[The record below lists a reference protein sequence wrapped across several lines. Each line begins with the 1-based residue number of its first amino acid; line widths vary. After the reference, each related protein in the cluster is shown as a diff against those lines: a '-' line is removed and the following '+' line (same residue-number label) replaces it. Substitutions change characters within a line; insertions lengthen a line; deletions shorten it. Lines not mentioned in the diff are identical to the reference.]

1 MKNRQRKVK
10 IYQNISDAA
19 KAALR
24 RTVIV
29 INAYIKQQE
38 KPQVSNLILYLKAPG
53 EEMTTKVSR
62 RKVVTKLKA
71 KIKRKI

>member
-1 MKNRQRKVK
+1 MK
-10 IYQNISDAA
+10 IYQNISYAA

-24 RTVIV
+24 GIVIV

-38 KPQVSNLILYLKAPG
+38 KSQVSNLILYLKAPG
-53 EEMTTKVSR
+53 EEMTNNVSR

-71 KIKRKI
+71 KIKISFAL

>member
-1 MKNRQRKVK
+1 MK

-24 RTVIV
+24 GVVIV

-38 KPQVSNLILYLKAPG
+38 KSQVSNLILHLKAPG
-53 EEMTTKVSR
+53 EKMTTKVSR
-62 RKVVTKLKA
+62 RKLVTKLRA
-71 KIKRKI
+71 KIKITFSL